1 MGVNIISENATFELK
16 KSRTIEDR
24 IDKLQ
29 KRHLLIDDYQLL
41 YNYIKK
47 INTYYHITGYRFL
60 LDNYDVEEDDYHG
73 HKCTELIALCELDKK
88 ISIMLFQETRKIE
101 ESLRTRL
108 ANLCG
113 QNDMVTFKLD
123 NIRKISLLKDN
134 YCLVNDSIEKFIAED
149 TFNRILSKSL
159 YNDINKTREEPAI
172 KHYINAYNGIIPIWV
187 AINFISFG
195 ILLKLID
202 CLTTVKLNEF
212 MEGKPYKKP
221 KGAMEPSRV
230 DLKAIHMLRN
240 KISHHSNILGKRSP
254 YIVKRKSY
262 SIFLLGY
269 ISICHWSNFLFNEN
283 ITIPLRQ
290 KIDKIIEETNT
301 EYNIKFDFSIIHNR
315 KIK

>member
-1 MGVNIISENATFELK
+1 MNIISENATFELK